1 MIREAM
7 LYLPLEDQ
15 KVSCVLCH
23 HNCQISPVIF
33 GICGVREN
41 RDGKL
46 FTRVYVDII
55 AAHVDP
61 IEKKPLYHFLPGT
74 TSFSIATVGCNFRC
88 SFCQNWQ
95 ISQAS
100 KGKDIVAHGQE
111 YSPQDVVLSAKKN
124 RCQSIAYTYTEPT
137 IYFEYAY
144 ETAKLAKKEGLA
156 NVFVT
161 NGYMRPEALETI
173 KPYLDACNV
182 DLKAFHEDFYKDMCG
197 AHLQPVLDSIRLMKE
212 LNIWV
217 EITTLVIPGRNDS
230 EQELTQ
236 IARFIRD
243 VDPNI
248 PWHISRFHPDYKY
261 TDSDATSVESLRL
274 ARSIGIKEGLSF
286 IYIGNV
292 FDESEGTVCP
302 NCQKMLIPRQGF
314 YISENKIQEGK
325 CPSCGTPIAGVFR
338 EASKRC

>member
-7 LYLPLEDQ
+7 LYFPLEDQ

-23 HNCQISPVIF
+23 HNCQIAPGKF

-41 RDGKL
+41 REGKL
-46 FTRVYVDII
+46 FTRVFGDII

-61 IEKKPLYHFLPGT
+61 IEKKPLYHFLPGS
-74 TSFSIATVGCNFRC
+74 TSFSVATIGCNFRC
-88 SFCQNWQ
+88 PFCQNWQ

-100 KGKDIVAHGQE
+100 KGQDVFDQGHK
-111 YSPQDVVLSAKKN
+111 YSPQDIVLSAKKH
-124 RCQSIAYTYTEPT
+124 RCQSISYTYTEPT

-144 ETAKLAKKEGLA
+144 ETARLAKKEGLA

-173 KPYLDACNV
+173 EPYLDACNV

-230 EQELTQ
+230 REEFTQ

-274 ARSIGIKEGLSF
+274 ARSVGLEEGLRF

-292 FDESEGTVCP
+292 LGESEGTLCP

-314 YISENKIQEGK
+314 YISENNIQEGK
-325 CPSCGTPIAGVFR
+325 CPFCGTPIAGVFR
-338 EASKRC
+338 DYG

>member
-23 HNCQISPVIF
+23 HNCQISPGKF

-41 RDGKL
+41 REGKL
-46 FTRVYVDII
+46 FTRVFGDII

-61 IEKKPLYHFLPGT
+61 IEKKPLYHFLPGS
-74 TSFSIATVGCNFRC
+74 TSFSVATIGCNFRC
-88 SFCQNWQ
+88 PFCQNWQ

-100 KGKDIVAHGQE
+100 KGKDVFGQGHK
-111 YSPQDVVLSAKKN
+111 YSPQDVVSNAKKH
-124 RCQSIAYTYTEPT
+124 RCQSISYTYTEPT
-137 IYFEYAY
+137 IYFEYAF
-144 ETAKLAKKEGLA
+144 ETAKLAKKEGIA

-161 NGYMRPEALETI
+161 NGYMRPEALEAI
-173 KPYLDACNV
+173 EPYLDACNV
-182 DLKAFHEDFYKDMCG
+182 DLKAFHEGFYKDMCG
-197 AHLQPVLDSIRLMKE
+197 AHLQPVLDSIRLMKD

-230 EQELTQ
+230 EQEFTQ

-261 TDSDATSVESLRL
+261 TDADATPVESLRQ
-274 ARSIGIKEGLSF
+274 ARSIGLKEGLRF

-292 FDESEGTVCP
+292 LGESEGTLCP
-302 NCQKMLIPRQGF
+302 NCREMLIPRQGF
-314 YISENKIQEGK
+314 YISENKIREGK
-325 CPSCGTPIAGVFR
+325 CPYCGTFIAGVFR
-338 EASKRC
+338 EYG